1 MADIPAQTR
10 SRLLHRINA
19 RYPTIAQTLDI
30 AGLKIPFVRVADPN
44 RVLDQVA
51 REEDRREKQTGIRL
65 DDPPHLPYWAEL
77 WDSAA
82 GLGAYLVTQ
91 HPKPLGNVL
100 DLGCGQGLSGVV
112 AAALGANVLFADLE
126 PPALLLARFN
136 SLPYA
141 SRVRFRQTD
150 WRQDD
155 LAEKFDLILG
165 ADILYEKKQWD
176 FLEPFWRRHLA
187 SGGAVVAGEPGRQTG
202 ELFIPWIAQHGWT
215 LAQHTAT
222 TPTRPQPIRIFR
234 LQPVAG

>member
-1 MADIPAQTR
+1 MPDTPEQDR

-19 RYPTIAQTLDI
+19 RYPTISQTLDV
-30 AGLKIPFVRVADPN
+30 AGMKIEFVRVADPN

-82 GLGAYLVTQ
+82 GLGAYLVAH
-91 HPKPLGNVL
+91 HPQPLGNVL
-100 DLGCGQGLSGVV
+100 DLGCGQGLSGVM
-112 AAALGANVLFADLE
+112 AAALGAKVLFADLE

-141 SRVRFRQTD
+141 QRVRFRRTD
-150 WRQDD
+150 WRKDD

-176 FLEPFWRRHLA
+176 FLEPFWRRHLTD
-187 SGGAVVAGEPGRQTG
+187 SGTVLAGEPGRQTG
-202 ELFIPWIAQHGWT
+202 ELFIPWITQHGWT
-215 LAQHTAT
+215 LEQHTIAT
-222 TPTRPQPIRIFR
+222 ATRAQPIRIFR
-234 LQPVAG
+234 LQPAG